1 MREPDWDTYYCK
13 HCARFYGWL
22 PASKEYLKHAKKAT
36 LKYFTLSGTKAID
49 VFMFELEG
57 LLPRDKSGKLP
68 NVVICEEIPDKVPE
82 ILDVVRPPTKEAIII
97 GKLQDVLNFEDDE
110 YTKITPLDAYSKDP
124 KKRARLRLKR
134 TFERLRLFFPFDII
148 NFDPCDSLLSEDIA
162 ENKLYL
168 ALENVF
174 ELQKLTANFLLFVT
188 IPKIDVADSS
198 INRLRS
204 DFEDNVYKYPEI
216 NKALLSST
224 KTIDY
229 DGVDENKRMAL
240 GVAKSIVLRAARKK
254 GWNCEHK
261 GIYVYENEQ
270 GHRIL
275 NSVTVCTQASG
286 EPSESS
292 YVGDLVRIILDMPK
306 YYSYSDSLQD
316 QAVKEHLGR
325 IVQFREES
333 RQDTG
338 KTGPT

>member
-1 MREPDWDTYYCK
+1 MSEPDWDTYYCK
-13 HCARFYGWL
+13 HCVRLYGWL
-22 PASKEYLKHAKKAT
+22 PASKEYLERAKKANI
-36 LKYFTLSGTKAID
+36 KYFTLSGTKAID
-49 VFMFELEG
+49 IFMFEMAG

-68 NVVICEEIPDKVPE
+68 NVVICEEILDKVPE
-82 ILDVVRPPTKEAIII
+82 ILDVVRPPTDEAIII
-97 GKLQDVLNFEDDE
+97 GKLQDVLAFEDDE
-110 YTKITPLDAYSKDP
+110 YTKIAPLNAYSKDP
-124 KKRARLRLKR
+124 KKRAQLRLKR

-229 DGVDENKRMAL
+229 DGVDENKRIAL

-254 GWNCEHK
+254 GWNCQHK
-261 GIYVYENEQ
+261 GIYVYENEH

-275 NSVTVCTQASG
+275 NLVILCAQASG

-292 YVGDLVRIILDMPK
+292 YVEDLVRIIRDMPK
-306 YYSYSDSLQD
+306 YYSFSESSSNKQL
-316 QAVKEHLGR
+316 KEHLNE
-325 IVQFREES
+325 IVRFREKS
-333 RQDTG
+333 RQEYWTV
-338 KTGPT
+338 